1 MILLTYFAIVRSWT
15 NSSFAISWLLNPLAA
30 SRYLPDP
37 YPLSEAHHYTYGS
50 FMDTWELY
58 RITSIPEAVAYMAD
72 TLNLPSA
79 VTVHEFPLI
88 ISRPPPYW
96 WRPEALQEA
105 QLYRSEQQD
114 PDGRRYDLLYSA
126 GSGVAYLVRFDG

>member
-1 MILLTYFAIVRSWT
+1 MALVYSRHVDWPSLGGTEDVRV
-15 NSSFAISWLLNPLAA
+15 
-30 SRYLPDP
+30 YLPDP

-79 VTVHEFPLI
+79 VTVHKFPLI

-105 QLYRSEQQD
+105 QLYRSEQRD
-114 PDGRRYDLLYSA
+114 PDARRYDLLYSA

>member
-1 MILLTYFAIVRSWT
+1 
-15 NSSFAISWLLNPLAA
+15 
-30 SRYLPDP
+30 
-37 YPLSEAHHYTYGS
+37 
-50 FMDTWELY
+50 MDTWELY
-58 RITSIPEAVAYMAD
+58 RFTSTPEAGAYLAD
-72 TLNLPSA
+72 TLNLSSA

-96 WRPEALQEA
+96 RRPEALQEA
-105 QLYRSEQQD
+105 QLYRSEQRA